1 MDFPYLDK
9 VWKGVVVKI
18 KDSNRY
24 NMSSEAKKRETIRKA
39 LGDYS
44 RLMKLIAYRNK
55 TYRDSDAIVTL
66 IDNAADEVKKLE
78 VEAKNEEL
86 RLVIEASHI
95 SLSVEDRSFLMQ
107 KWDTSDLSDIMYLED
122 FYLGMMDDFDIST
135 TSHKDYLRKIALIS
149 LRLNKAIKQDD
160 WDAIKVLRVTYSNW
174 MKEADFT
181 AQQNNK
187 DKSEFASCF
196 GEVAAFLESKGFIDT
211 INLDFPRDIVDRTI
225 GNLNS
230 YTKDLVLSEN
240 GLGDLL
246 ESTIAL
252 MNKPE
257 EDEEADYVY
266 GADDWDEDLDI
277 DWSGEDADE
286 DDENE

>member
-1 MDFPYLDK
+1 MYPGDGKIDLCRSCLTKGVEDLEDWRGVREVCKVMDFPYLDK

-107 KWDTSDLSDIMYLED
+107 K
-122 FYLGMMDDFDIST
+122 
-135 TSHKDYLRKIALIS
+135 
-149 LRLNKAIKQDD
+149 
-160 WDAIKVLRVTYSNW
+160 
-174 MKEADFT
+174 
-181 AQQNNK
+181 
-187 DKSEFASCF
+187 
-196 GEVAAFLESKGFIDT
+196 
-211 INLDFPRDIVDRTI
+211 
-225 GNLNS
+225 
-230 YTKDLVLSEN
+230 
-240 GLGDLL
+240 
-246 ESTIAL
+246 
-252 MNKPE
+252 
-257 EDEEADYVY
+257 
-266 GADDWDEDLDI
+266 
-277 DWSGEDADE
+277 
-286 DDENE
+286 